1 MYESHTVEIDGV
13 FLGTIILDTNRTS
26 HRFYATHDS
35 VRALHNQILNERR
48 ELVRRAVSQFR
59 GSARNG
65 GSRVH
70 RPV

>member
-35 VRALHNQILNERR
+35 VRVLHNQILNERR
-48 ELVRRAVSQFR
+48 ELVRRAAAQFR
-59 GSARNG
+59 GSARDG
-65 GSRVH
+65 GPH
-70 RPV
+70 AYRPV